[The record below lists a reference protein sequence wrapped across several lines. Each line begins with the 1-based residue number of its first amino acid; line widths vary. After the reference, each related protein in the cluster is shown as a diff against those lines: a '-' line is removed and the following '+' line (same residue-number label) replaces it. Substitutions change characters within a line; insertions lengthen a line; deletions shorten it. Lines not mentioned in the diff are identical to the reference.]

1 MPPIRSHG
9 CGSPAATTLFDDNA
23 EQSKKLLNQAIEG
36 FTNSMLAMPD
46 PNLIR
51 ENTLG
56 RAYCERELGKFDH
69 AEYDHAIAD
78 FKKIM
83 EDGTGTQQYAAARQG
98 LSTTYA
104 KMGDAKMAAETLP
117 VGPVG
122 KGASG
127 QFMLQLQTLFSA
139 ERATSN
145 PAEKA
150 KYHQQIVELMKT
162 KENDKEGWALDVS
175 AATHF
180 PQNAIEEF
188 GNSNDPFEKWLLA
201 AVLLSRK
208 DEAGAA
214 KYYSEACDSGKYP
227 KACRFAADIYQREK
241 RFDLV
246 QDMLTKIAQQGGG
259 DASQATFLEYSLD
272 HDRWEKSG
280 RKDTA
285 LEDKWV
291 KDANDY
297 LQKAPGGEHAAELQV
312 ALAERLQRQ
321 GDLLGA
327 ADMYSKVKGDP
338 EFTFT
343 AKFKAAECYYKIL
356 VGAGAAAKDNKTA
369 AKIDTDQLRKLAV
382 ADLNESIKM
391 GHEAEAAAK
400 TPAAKNAVREIRG
413 EATYMLASILEE
425 DPEHVDYA
433 QVAPLLVGYE
443 SNYPMM
449 SAKFQDVI
457 EWRITALDH
466 LGRYDEVNTDVAA
479 LVERSNGDIAKGD
492 FIKGLGIDFWKAA
505 QEAQGQH
512 DEKAYKANAKV
523 DRDRIQILRGHG
535 RLGQNPGQKSDRYA
549 VDLRP
554 GVAGDRQHAGSGSN
568 LRAGRES
575 RPVVARCERRSR
587 AQSASPE
594 ELEGR
599 GQPVDHRRE
608 HRGRVRSAVV
618 RGQVPTRRGLSRAG
632 QQPGR
637 MQQAGADSHRASN
650 FGLGRDEGAG
660 GTSSSARS
668 ASTTRAT
675 DAAMLKKIHHVG
687 VVVPNLD
694 EGLRF
699 WRDTLGLHFTKSA
712 TIEEQGVRAALLKAG
727 ESEIELLEPLDPNN
741 AVGKFLARRG
751 GGLHHVCFETDDVAR
766 ELEAARA
773 KGIQL
778 IDQKPRNGLAG
789 MICFLHPKATR
800 GVLVEYAQPP
810 GGIGRQGHADL
821 RIPMRQLR
829 PLIRSV
835 RPPRRRRRA
844 MPALSRLKADARNV
858 DVRGARQQWRRG
870 GRGRLRD
877 GNLRHVER
885 RRLHRRRMLRWR
897 LRLSLIAAR
906 ANN

>member
-1 MPPIRSHG
+1 MSSAESNESTADEVISKLDNAEADFAKLTSSGKVDKGALIPIFHQLDEMLDRIQTVYLKKKDDCINTIDNG
-9 CGSPAATTLFDDNA
+9 GQCDYDKPEQYALRAAYPLAWLRFTAATTLFDDNA

-150 KYHQQIVELMKT
+150 KYHQQIIELMKT
-162 KENDKEGWALDVS
+162 KENDKEGWAIDVS
-175 AATHF
+175 AASKF
-180 PQNAIEEF
+180 PQNAVEEF

-246 QDMLTKIAQQGGG
+246 QAMLTKIAQQGGG

-285 LEDKWV
+285 LEAKWV

-297 LQKAPGGEHAAELQV
+297 LQKAPAGEHAAELQV

-356 VGAGAAAKDNKTA
+356 VGAGAASKDNKTA
-369 AKIDTDQLRKLAV
+369 SKIDTDQLRKQAV

-425 DPEHVDYA
+425 DQEHVDYA

-443 SNYPMM
+443 TNYPMM

-457 EWRITALDH
+457 DWRITALDH

-479 LVERSNGDIAKGD
+479 LVERSSNDPAKQD
-492 FIKGLGIDFWKAA
+492 FVKGLGIEFWKTAQAA
-505 QEAQGQH
+505 KDNNDREDVSRQCEVDGDGIQGLR
-512 DEKAYKANAKV
+512 
-523 DRDRIQILRGHG
+523 RDGRI
-535 RLGQNPGQKSDRYA
+535 GQNPGQESDRHA
-549 VDLRP
+549 LDLRP
-554 GVAGDRQHAGSGSN
+554 GAAGNRQHAGSGSN

-608 HRGRVRSAVV
+608 HRRRVRSAVV

-650 FGLGRDEGAG
+650 FGLGRDEGQVGQAPALALPRPRG
-660 GTSSSARS
+660 QLT
-668 ASTTRAT
+668 
-675 DAAMLKKIHHVG
+675 AAMLKKIHHVG

-727 ESEIELLEPLDPNN
+727 ESEIELLEPLDLNN

-766 ELEAARA
+766 ELEGARA

-800 GVLVEYAQPP
+800 GVLVEFAQPP
-810 GGIGRQGHADL
+810 A
-821 RIPMRQLR
+821 
-829 PLIRSV
+829 
-835 RPPRRRRRA
+835 
-844 MPALSRLKADARNV
+844 
-858 DVRGARQQWRRG
+858 
-870 GRGRLRD
+870 
-877 GNLRHVER
+877 E
-885 RRLHRRRMLRWR
+885 
-897 LRLSLIAAR
+897 
-906 ANN
+906 